1 MHDKWT
7 NLTWSAIIYTC
18 FVLILNLIGSSQV
31 NGVISLAGWLFV
43 IVWIVVVILGII
55 AFTLR
60 KAKVL
65 DTSNYVYLFLGV
77 ANLCNAVWGA
87 LILLGH
93 NSGDTDMTVVW
104 IQLGA
109 TVCISFLI
117 LTDALF

>member
-7 NLTWSAIIYTC
+7 KLTWSAIIYTC
-18 FVLILNLIGSSQV
+18 FVLILNLISNLQI
-31 NGVISLAGWLFV
+31 NGVMSLAGWLFIV
-43 IVWIVVVILGII
+43 VWIVVVLLGII
-55 AFTLR
+55 AFILR
-60 KAKVL
+60 RVRVL
-65 DTSNYVYLFLGV
+65 NTSNYVYIILGV